1 MAGHL
6 AACLSPLYALGTTK
20 VTVTPSI
27 GISACPV
34 DTCDAEVLMRYADT
48 AMYHAKADGRDTFRF
63 YEPDMNVWAAERRAF
78 DAALRIA
85 VRDREF
91 ALVYQPLVRLEDRR
105 IVGVEALL
113 RWERPGHGTI
123 LPCEFVPLLEETGLI
138 VEAGAWVIDAACAQ
152 LRAWRER
159 DGLVD
164 LSLSLNVSGRQL
176 ALARRAHD
184 ARIDGPGSDSPADA
198 FAATLRESIAR
209 HAIPPDR
216 VHIEIT
222 ESTLMEDAQQSARVL
237 HELADLGIRIHV
249 DDFGTGYSSL
259 AYLKRFPIDSLKIDR
274 EFVRGLPLDVEDRA
288 ITEAILGLGRSLRL
302 GVVAEGIEDEAQV
315 AFLLEAGCAIGQGF
329 VFSHPLAG
337 DEVVARVRA
346 SMA

>member
-1 MAGHL
+1 
-6 AACLSPLYALGTTK
+6 
-20 VTVTPSI
+20 
-27 GISACPV
+27 
-34 DTCDAEVLMRYADT
+34 
-48 AMYHAKADGRDTFRF
+48 
-63 YEPDMNVWAAERRAF
+63 
-78 DAALRIA
+78 
-85 VRDREF
+85 
-91 ALVYQPLVRLEDRR
+91 
-105 IVGVEALL
+105 
-113 RWERPGHGTI
+113 
-123 LPCEFVPLLEETGLI
+123 
-138 VEAGAWVIDAACAQ
+138 
-152 LRAWRER
+152 
-159 DGLVD
+159 
-164 LSLSLNVSGRQL
+164 
-176 ALARRAHD
+176 
-184 ARIDGPGSDSPADA
+184 
-198 FAATLRESIAR
+198 
-209 HAIPPDR
+209 